1 MGGYVGSAEDQR
13 RIIRQ
18 QKERDEQRR
27 QFEEAKQKLEAGGP
41 GLRTFGTGTSE
52 VLEHAFKTET
62 VGLVTRDEFLEK
74 RQTIAERLE
83 AETRRQ
89 RDVEEEATWQ
99 ERDRQRAKRAK
110 AEQKNKLSFQ
120 DDFEDEEREEEEE
133 DKDDNGTGVALKNN
147 TDQKGGENPATT
159 TAATNAPFIPSRR
172 FATLGKDPTARADFL
187 PDRDRERQEQAL
199 REQLKKEWATK
210 QQTLKS
216 EPLEITYS
224 YWNGTG
230 HRRTVTVQKGD
241 TIATFLKAVQE
252 QLAPQFREIRTCS
265 GSSLMYVKEDMILP
279 STVTFYE
286 LIVKKAQGRS
296 GPLFQ
301 FDLQETAVTKFDPR
315 VKSQD
320 SHAGKVVER
329 HWYSRNKHIFPY
341 SKWTVYDPDAVV
353 GDGEGDDAGNGNN
366 GGK

>member
-83 AETRRQ
+83 AETKRQ
-89 RDVEEEATWQ
+89 RDAEVEATWQ
-99 ERDRQRAKRAK
+99 ERERQRAKRAK
-110 AEQKNKLSFQ
+110 AEQKSKLSFQ
-120 DDFEDEEREEEEE
+120 DDFEDEEEEQPEE
-133 DKDDNGTGVALKNN
+133 DKGHNRALKDN
-147 TDQKGGENPATT
+147 TDQKGGKNSVTA
-159 TAATNAPFIPSRR
+159 TAATTAPAVISRR
-172 FATLGKDPTARADFL
+172 FATLGKDPTVRADFL
-187 PDRDRERQEQAL
+187 PDRDRECQEQAL
-199 REQLKKEWATK
+199 REQLRKEWAAN

-341 SKWTVYDPDAVV
+341 NKWTVFDPDAVV
-353 GDGEGDDAGNGNN
+353 ADGEGDAGNGNH
-366 GGK
+366 GSK

>member
-1 MGGYVGSAEDQR
+1 MGGYAGTAEDQR
-13 RIIRQ
+13 RVIRQ

-27 QFEEAKQKLEAGGP
+27 QFEEAKAKLEAGGP
-41 GLRTFGTGTSE
+41 GLRQFKSDTSE

-83 AETRRQ
+83 AEVKRQ
-89 RDVEEEATWQ
+89 RDAEEEATWQ
-99 ERDRQRAKRAK
+99 ERERQRAKRAK
-110 AEQKNKLSFQ
+110 AEQKSKLSFL
-120 DDFEDEEREEEEE
+120 DDFEDEEEEEEE
-133 DKDDNGTGVALKNN
+133 DKGPAIVPNNNKNN
-147 TDQKGGENPATT
+147 QKDDKNSSKTT
-159 TAATNAPFIPSRR
+159 VHSRR
-172 FATLGKDPTARADFL
+172 FATLGKDPTVRADFL
-187 PDRDRERQEQAL
+187 PDRDRERQEEVL
-199 REQLKKEWATK
+199 REQLKKEWAGK
-210 QQTLKS
+210 QATLKA

-252 QLAPQFREIRTCS
+252 QLAPHFREIRTCS

-279 STVTFYE
+279 STVTFYD

-301 FDLQETAVTKFDPR
+301 FDLQETTVAKFDPR

-329 HWYSRNKHIFPY
+329 HWYSKNKHIFPY
-341 SKWTVYDPDAVV
+341 NKWKVYDPDAAT
-353 GDGEGDDAGNGNN
+353 GEGEQD
-366 GGK
+366 GGGGSAR

>member
-89 RDVEEEATWQ
+89 RDAEVEATWQ
-99 ERDRQRAKRAK
+99 ERERQRAKRAK
-110 AEQKNKLSFQ
+110 AEQKSKLSFQ
-120 DDFEDEEREEEEE
+120 DDFEDDDEEEEE
-133 DKDDNGTGVALKNN
+133 KEDTYSGRASKAN
-147 TDQKGGENPATT
+147 TDQEGGKNHPAPPVT
-159 TAATNAPFIPSRR
+159 TASTAPVVTSRR
-172 FATLGKDPTARADFL
+172 FATLGKDPTVRSDFL
-187 PDRDRERQEQAL
+187 PDRDREREEQDL
-199 REQLKKEWATK
+199 REQLRKEWTTH

-241 TIATFLKAVQE
+241 TIATFLKVVQE

-341 SKWTVYDPDAVV
+341 NKWTVYDPDAVV
-353 GDGEGDDAGNGNN
+353 GDGEGDAGNN

>member
-1 MGGYVGSAEDQR
+1 MGGYVGTAEDQR

-41 GLRTFGTGTSE
+41 GLREFGTGTSE

-74 RQTIAERLE
+74 RQTIAERLQAE
-83 AETRRQ
+83 AKRQ
-89 RDVEEEATWQ
+89 RDAQEEATWQ
-99 ERDRQRAKRAK
+99 ERERQRAKRAK
-110 AEQKNKLSFQ
+110 AEQKSKLSFQ
-120 DDFEDEEREEEEE
+120 DDFEDEEDAEE
-133 DKDDNGTGVALKNN
+133 DEEKDDAPSIAPKNN
-147 TDQKGGENPATT
+147 GNDTKNT
-159 TAATNAPFIPSRR
+159 TAARR
-172 FATLGKDPTARADFL
+172 FATLGKDPSVRADFL
-187 PDRDRERQEQAL
+187 PDRDRERQEQSL
-199 REQLKKEWATK
+199 REQLKNEWAAK
-210 QQTLKS
+210 QQSLKS

-230 HRRTVTVQKGD
+230 HRRTVTVKKGD
-241 TIATFLKAVQE
+241 TVATFLKAVQE
-252 QLAPQFREIRTCS
+252 QLAPHFREIRTAS

-341 SKWTVYDPDAVV
+341 NKWKVYDPDAVV
-353 GDGEGDDAGNGNN
+353 AGDGAD
-366 GGK
+366 GGADGK